1 MRKVT
6 EQIKQAFFNKQAFKK
21 DNTRT
26 DGTSVWLHGNEIIKR
41 DPSGVILFTFAGWG
55 SVTTRERLKGILNVD
70 VYQKDHEQY
79 YNGAK
84 VINLYDWH
92 VVQN

>member
-6 EQIKQAFFNKQAFKK
+6 EQIKQAFFARQAKRVN
-21 DNTRT
+21 NTFT
-26 DGTSVWLHGNEIIKR
+26 DGDSVFLHGNEIIKR
-41 DPSGVILFTFAGWG
+41 DQSGLILFTFAGWG
-55 SVTTRERLKGILNVD
+55 SATTRERLRGILNVD

-84 VINLYDWH
+84 VINLFDWH